1 MSRCS
6 TSPISARRSR
16 RLSQLNTTLDDNDD
30 RDSIKSEPLSP
41 LPADPPAEENLL
53 GSSIDRPITWLYHD
67 IEDDEEP
74 ANSGRYGLSSRA
86 KDPSFR
92 YRQPRPLRKM
102 EAFHCQELWQVGF
115 GNAQATFCVW
125 PFPLIPSCGLQR
137 RPHRIDENRNASIT
151 IQALTEAILALLSTR
166 LVAWRCGRRSG
177 ISWAIGQ

>member
-16 RLSQLNTTLDDNDD
+16 RLSPINTTLDDNDD
-30 RDSIKSEPLSP
+30 RDSVKSEPLSP

-53 GSSIDRPITWLYHD
+53 GGSIDKPITWPYHD
-67 IEDDEEP
+67 IEDDGEP

-86 KDPSFR
+86 KDPSVR

-115 GNAQATFCVW
+115 GNAQANFCVW
-125 PFPLIPSCGLQR
+125 PFPLITFRGLQR
-137 RPHRIDENRNASIT
+137 RLRRTDDHRNASIT
-151 IQALTEAILALLSTR
+151 IQALTAAISA
-166 LVAWRCGRRSG
+166 VP
-177 ISWAIGQ
+177 